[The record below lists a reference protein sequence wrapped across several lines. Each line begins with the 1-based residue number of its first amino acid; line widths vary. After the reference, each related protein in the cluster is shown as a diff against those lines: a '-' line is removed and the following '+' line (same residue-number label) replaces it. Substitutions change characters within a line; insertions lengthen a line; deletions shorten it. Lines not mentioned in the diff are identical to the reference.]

1 MTYETNSDV
10 NIHLEN
16 EVEIDLA
23 DIIAELLGS
32 TAFIQQVAIA
42 LRNQLIKDAR
52 RMGNL
57 YDKVAQKQPPLP
69 STNQRRVQ

>member
-1 MTYETNSDV
+1 MTYHTNSDV
-10 NIHLEN
+10 DI
-16 EVEIDLA
+16 EINDETEIEISQLVSA
-23 DIIAELLGS
+23 LLGD
-32 TAFIQQVAIA
+32 TDFIQQVAIA
-42 LRNQLIKDAR
+42 VRNQLTKDAR